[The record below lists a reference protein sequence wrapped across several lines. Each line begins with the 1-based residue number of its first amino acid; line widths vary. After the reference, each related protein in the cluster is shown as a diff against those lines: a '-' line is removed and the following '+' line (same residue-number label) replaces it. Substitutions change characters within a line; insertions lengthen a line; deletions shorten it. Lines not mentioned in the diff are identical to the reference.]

1 MAQVHKPTEKTRALV
16 KRSAG
21 LGLPMANICALVG
34 HIDIK
39 TLNKHY
45 AEEIGIGRAEANAT
59 VADSLF
65 NKVKS
70 GDVTSMIWWT
80 KTQMKWSETV
90 KQELTGADGSAL
102 TVQLLPQ
109 DEQA

>member
-1 MAQVHKPTEKTRALV
+1 MAEVHKPTEKTRAIV
-16 KRSAG
+16 RRSAG
-21 LGLPMANICALVG
+21 LGLPIPNICALVG
-34 HIDIK
+34 HIDPK

-45 AEEIGIGRAEANAT
+45 AEEMGIGKAEANAT

-65 NKVKS
+65 NKVKA

-90 KQELTGADGSAL
+90 KQEISGEGGGPLTI
-102 TVQLLPQ
+102 QLLPQ